1 MKTRSRLVTFRL
13 STEEYEQ
20 LEQVCVSSGSRS
32 ISEFARSAVMHR
44 VSTRTSQ
51 KPSLGED
58 LATLSERL
66 RELDTALK
74 ELSGWI
80 GRILG
85 SANASASTATSA
97 NALTAGGESQPEHAE
112 HG

>member
-85 SANASASTATSA
+85 SANAVNTATA
-97 NALTAGGESQPEHAE
+97 TGESQPEHAE